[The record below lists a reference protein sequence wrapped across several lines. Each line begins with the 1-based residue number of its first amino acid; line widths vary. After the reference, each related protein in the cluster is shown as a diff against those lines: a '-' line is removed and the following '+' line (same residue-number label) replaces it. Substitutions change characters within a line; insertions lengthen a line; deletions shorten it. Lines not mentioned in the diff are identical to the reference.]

1 MCYDH
6 VLLCANRKKNPPEW
20 CFFVDFVGSSKFTKA
35 LLGIHRYYQLL
46 WCITWAIPEPISPPP
61 MTVTWLNAFALCAL
75 VAKERTKL
83 LHRFAIT
90 SLFFGTVKT
99 FWKESPFLRNTVK
112 PTLYSSYPI
121 SDYINISITWI
132 YNKLYK

>member
-1 MCYDH
+1 MITFYS
-6 VLLCANRKKNPPEW
+6 VKKEKKKTTGMVF
-20 CFFVDFVGSSKFTKA
+20 FFVDFVGSSKFTKA
-35 LLGIHRYYQLL
+35 LLAIHRYYQLL